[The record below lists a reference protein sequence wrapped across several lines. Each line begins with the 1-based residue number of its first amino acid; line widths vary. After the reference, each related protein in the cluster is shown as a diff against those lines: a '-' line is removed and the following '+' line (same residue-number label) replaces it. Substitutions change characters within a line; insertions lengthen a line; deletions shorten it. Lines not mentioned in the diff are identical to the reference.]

1 MMNRAAGL
9 YFSGEEGVITLD
21 DPIIYLSDNDLEAL
35 GIQPSEIADS
45 IEAALIAKAEG
56 RLHTS
61 PKTAIL
67 PGDGRYAMSTLA
79 VGDDGFIV
87 VKQVTVC
94 PENPAKGLPSI
105 NGAIMVLDAQTGL
118 LRAVLGANWITAVRT
133 AALSVVAARRLADP
147 SAEVVAFVGTGVQ
160 AHAHLVAFS
169 ALFPLKSIRAFG
181 RGKANIEKLCHH
193 ACDLGLEAEE
203 TAKAE
208 DALRDADLVVTS
220 ITLDYSIE
228 PFLDARWLKP
238 TAFAAITD
246 ACISWTPEGM
256 PAFQTV
262 IVDDRVQE
270 AESDKPMLP
279 YEHITGDL
287 TELVLGEAD
296 IPTGHRPTAFAF
308 RGISL
313 GDYAA
318 AVLAVRRAK
327 DIGV

>member
-1 MMNRAAGL
+1 MTSDNSL
-9 YFSGEEGVITLD
+9 V
-21 DPIIYLSDNDLEAL
+21 YLSDNDLEAL

-94 PENPAKGLPSI
+94 PENGARGLPAI

-133 AALSVVAARRLADP
+133 AALSAVAARRLAVP
-147 SAEVVAFVGTGVQ
+147 EAETVAFVGTGVQ

-169 ALFPLKSIRAFG
+169 ELFALKRVRIFG
-181 RGKANIEKLCHH
+181 RGKANINKFCRHVKEM
-193 ACDLGLEAEE
+193 GL
-203 TAKAE
+203 KAE
-208 DALRDADLVVTS
+208 ICTSAESALCDADIVVTS
-220 ITLDYSIE
+220 VTLDYSIK

-238 TAFAAITD
+238 NAFAAITD
-246 ACISWTPEGM
+246 ACIPWVPGSMT
-256 PAFQTV
+256 AFGTV
-262 IVDDRVQE
+262 IVDDRAQE
-270 AESDKPMLP
+270 FESDRPMLP
-279 YEHITGDL
+279 YKQITGDL
-287 TELVLGEAD
+287 TELVSGNIDTRTCE
-296 IPTGHRPTAFAF
+296 RPAAFAF

-318 AVLAVRRAK
+318 AVLAVRRAA
-327 DIGV
+327 DIGI